1 MSFKRKWGGG
11 GVSADVPEARPATPE
26 IDPEKVQHVPATEQP
41 FDPTPAKLSD
51 ADSAIA
57 AELARTQQEEA
68 EEAERRAQADGAEL
82 ARNLVGE
89 PVNDGA
95 DELASPSSPPMGTP
109 QTQSV
114 PMRVQPLQNPPPNV
128 TQSTSKEADPLPY
141 APPTH
146 VRVGGGGVT
155 VVHEFGP
162 RRSRKVDGNPD
173 DLPITNDPPH
183 VEPVAS
189 SNDPANRESK
199 PSDDPQHNLVP
210 RAGDA
215 PELVQR
221 APELEESD
229 ESAEL
234 RKYER
239 EMDARSG
246 LDDVD
251 ELLTPVTPPQTDD

>member
-26 IDPEKVQHVPATEQP
+26 LDPEKVQHVPATEKP
-41 FDPTPAKLSD
+41 FDPSLAETRETRMTDPAT
-51 ADSAIA
+51 
-57 AELARTQQEEA
+57 EQEEA
-68 EEAERRAQADGAEL
+68 GAEL
-82 ARNLVGE
+82 AHNLVGE
-89 PVNDGA
+89 PTNEGA
-95 DELASPSSPPMGTP
+95 DLASPSSPPMP
-109 QTQSV
+109 EIQSV
-114 PMRVQPLQNPPPNV
+114 PMRVGALQIPPPDV